1 MVELDPAL
9 KSQNG
14 EQVLHSIEEWMVR
27 QGHAA
32 KTTKQATDID
42 NHASGKG
49 SHITPSIAP
58 PELSIEASSSASP
71 ERPIDPSP
79 HAKIPPIASKRP
91 FVGKRLVRPVV
102 GGLLIAIFVAVAW
115 QTYRDNQTRKL
126 VGAWGHSFWDL
137 VVIGSWR
144 RRACLA
150 INSGTKRQIVRSNIN
165 ARGNV
170 EIGQ

>member
-1 MVELDPAL
+1 MDPISL
-9 KSQNG
+9 R
-14 EQVLHSIEEWMVR
+14 VLH
-27 QGHAA
+27 
-32 KTTKQATDID
+32 
-42 NHASGKG
+42 
-49 SHITPSIAP
+49 

-79 HAKIPPIASKRP
+79 HAKIPPIASRKRP

-115 QTYRDNQTRKL
+115 QTYRDNQTGKL
-126 VGAWGHSFWDL
+126 VGAWRHSFGIWL
-137 VVIGSWR
+137 SSGLGASERVFE
-144 RRACLA
+144 

>member
-1 MVELDPAL
+1 MRQKSNSTPASSETLVRNIRRATRKHHAAEDKIRNLLTHAPHVRFISCCLKRVTIQLDLRKMARRG
-9 KSQNG
+9 SG
-14 EQVLHSIEEWMVR
+14 EMAE

-79 HAKIPPIASKRP
+79 HAKIPPIASKRL
-91 FVGKRLVRPVV
+91 FVGKRLV
-102 GGLLIAIFVAVAW
+102 
-115 QTYRDNQTRKL
+115 
-126 VGAWGHSFWDL
+126 
-137 VVIGSWR
+137 
-144 RRACLA
+144 
-150 INSGTKRQIVRSNIN
+150 
-165 ARGNV
+165 
-170 EIGQ
+170 